1 MGFLDNIKRVFTG
14 IEAHTIENTSNHHH
28 QEPPDSFYI
37 DSIEH
42 NRAEKDRYFRTS
54 PYSPIEDKLN
64 FSGLSYYPPNPNLRF
79 VLPLQRAEQP
89 EELIFET
96 STGDQ
101 RSYYR
106 IGLIEFEVE
115 NQPARL
121 AVYQSPDYDE
131 LFLPFRDATTGKETY
146 GAGRYLEPHQLANG
160 NLLVDFNQAYNP
172 FCAYSDSFS
181 CPLPP
186 FENWL
191 KLPIRAGE
199 KKYEKA
205 GSAD

>member
-1 MGFLDNIKRVFTG
+1 MGFLDNIKRVFASPET
-14 IEAHTIENTSNHHH
+14 NTTEDTHNHHH
-28 QEPPDSFYI
+28 QEPPASFYI
-37 DSIEH
+37 DSIEQ

-64 FSGLSYYPPNPNLRF
+64 FAGLNYYPPNSALRF
-79 VLPLQRAEQP
+79 ILPLQQAEQP

-131 LFLPFRDATTGKETY
+131 LFLPFRDATSGKETY

-160 NLLVDFNQAYNP
+160 DLLVDFNQAYNP
-172 FCAYSDSFS
+172 
-181 CPLPP
+181 L
-186 FENWL
+186 
-191 KLPIRAGE
+191 
-199 KKYEKA
+199 
-205 GSAD
+205 